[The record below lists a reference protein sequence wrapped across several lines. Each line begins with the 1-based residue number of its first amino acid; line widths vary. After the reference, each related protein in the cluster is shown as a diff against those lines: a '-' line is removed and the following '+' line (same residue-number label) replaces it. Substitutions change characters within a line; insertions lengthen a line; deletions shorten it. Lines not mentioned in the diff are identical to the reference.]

1 MTETFHLTVEQA
13 EAYDELFVPALFAQW
28 APQLLDT
35 ANVSPG
41 QRVLDVAC
49 GTGVVAR
56 AAADLVGDAGVV
68 VGVDLNAAMLEVARR
83 VRPDIQWLT
92 GDAVDLPFDDGSF
105 DTVLCQS
112 ALFFFP
118 DPAAAIREMSRV
130 AKAGGSVA
138 VQTYAKLDA
147 QPTYGQFVEIVLRH
161 AGPEA
166 KSLVTT
172 YFSQG
177 DERELALAFADA
189 GLEATETR
197 TPMGIARYASVDA
210 LVEIEVKGTPLV
222 DSLSD
227 KVVDQ
232 ILADSRQLL
241 DENTTPT
248 GAVEMPI
255 RAVFVA
261 GRKA

>member
-13 EAYDELFVPALFAQW
+13 EAYDALFVPALFAQW

-56 AAADLVGDAGVV
+56 AAADLVGEADLV
-68 VGVDLNAAMLEVARR
+68 VGVDLNAAMLEVAKR
-83 VRPDIQWLT
+83 VRPDIQWLS
-92 GDAVDLPFDDGSF
+92 GDAADLPFDDGSF
-105 DTVLCQS
+105 DAVLCQS

-130 AKAGGSVA
+130 AKTGGTVA
-138 VQTYAKLDA
+138 LQTYASLDA
-147 QPTYGQFVEIVLRH
+147 QPTYGLFVDVVLKH

-177 DERELALAFADA
+177 DPDELAMAFAGA
-189 GLEATETR
+189 GLEVTETR
-197 TPMGIARYASVDA
+197 TPMGIARYASVAA
-210 LVEIEVKGTPLV
+210 LVEIEVKGTPLI
-222 DSLSD
+222 DRLSEE
-227 KVVDQ
+227 VLER
-232 ILADSRQLL
+232 ILADCRQLL
-241 DENTTPT
+241 DEHTTPT

-255 RAVFVA
+255 RAVFIA